1 MDIKRLYLIAL
12 ILVVVCQ
19 RPCPAQNK
27 PPTQGNG
34 APATEQ
40 IDPQLKIN
48 RDAVLAGDVDAAG
61 LMLFDDNPKAREILL
76 NVLKQSKNSPARIA
90 VCRALIKAR
99 ADKKVVKDAH
109 DFIAPLLS
117 VFETQV
123 AEEAKLAAEAALILD
138 YEQIRE
144 QLEVFVTDTSTP
156 VWARLNAI
164 HALQLRKDRRATI
177 KLIELLDDQDS
188 SVSSQA
194 RIALDSLGIS
204 PGDTKEARQATIKQI
219 ENQKPE
225 VFLGNRINSL
235 EAKIRNLTAEIDDWR
250 ELNLKLLAGTYKI
263 LPDDA
268 AKGKFLAEH
277 LASSKAPVK
286 LWALE
291 EAFQWWKGTNPNFPR
306 EQLEPILI
314 GSISDLHRDVRLRT
328 AEVLASMV
336 ELNSAK
342 PLLTQLELEQDEQVK
357 TQLFVALGWRVNSA
371 ISSSEPDKISPEIK
385 QIRTHTLKWAEEFLF
400 DKKSAE
406 NAQFGARVVEKLLR
420 RDGLEEAEEQMY
432 LDLLLS
438 RYRQL
443 NGNPE
448 GTLRVELL
456 GAMAGLCMQTS
467 ACRDKAIERYKPL
480 FEEALRDGSDS
491 VREMAVDGLANIDKA
506 DALAILREG
515 FINDPSLAVRKKIIE
530 MAGAVR
536 VEKDLPWLVEKIGVN
551 SEHDPAWQAM
561 TGIFNRSGADTLNK
575 WVDRLTAETSKV
587 KLTNEQRIAFLKTA
601 ESKAE
606 SEKKTQMLKQVRE
619 RLAVVHLRM
628 SQFDKAAEC
637 WQKLQA
643 AAKTQEE
650 KEAAVVRQLDIYL
663 TWPRPDLAA
672 NLLDEVLKKQD
683 LDQTGALLKSLDE
696 HLANPKNGLDPN
708 ALVALLEAIEP
719 PKERPKWNQWLA
731 ERRSRLSKEDETAEK
746 PKPPTE

>member
-1 MDIKRLYLIAL
+1 
-12 ILVVVCQ
+12 
-19 RPCPAQNK
+19 
-27 PPTQGNG
+27 
-34 APATEQ
+34 
-40 IDPQLKIN
+40 
-48 RDAVLAGDVDAAG
+48 
-61 LMLFDDNPKAREILL
+61 
-76 NVLKQSKNSPARIA
+76 
-90 VCRALIKAR
+90 
-99 ADKKVVKDAH
+99 
-109 DFIAPLLS
+109 
-117 VFETQV
+117 
-123 AEEAKLAAEAALILD
+123 
-138 YEQIRE
+138 
-144 QLEVFVTDTSTP
+144 
-156 VWARLNAI
+156 
-164 HALQLRKDRRATI
+164 
-177 KLIELLDDQDS
+177 
-188 SVSSQA
+188 
-194 RIALDSLGIS
+194 
-204 PGDTKEARQATIKQI
+204 
-219 ENQKPE
+219 
-225 VFLGNRINSL
+225 
-235 EAKIRNLTAEIDDWR
+235 
-250 ELNLKLLAGTYKI
+250 
-263 LPDDA
+263 
-268 AKGKFLAEH
+268 
-277 LASSKAPVK
+277 
-286 LWALE
+286 
-291 EAFQWWKGTNPNFPR
+291 
-306 EQLEPILI
+306 
-314 GSISDLHRDVRLRT
+314 
-328 AEVLASMV
+328 
-336 ELNSAK
+336 
-342 PLLTQLELEQDEQVK
+342 
-357 TQLFVALGWRVNSA
+357 
-371 ISSSEPDKISPEIK
+371 
-385 QIRTHTLKWAEEFLF
+385 
-400 DKKSAE
+400 
-406 NAQFGARVVEKLLR
+406 QFGARVVEKLLR

-719 PKERPKWNQWLA
+719 PKERPKWSQWLA